1 MQRKWWWERDW
12 HLGRLQTLQ
21 PELRLGLLDML
32 LNCERRERR
41 KKKQLSMFVFSKH
54 QCLHHHQCSN
64 CHKISVQDLTLFYT
78 TTKAAPAPPPHGE
91 EERDRLKR
99 RRSLLR
105 LPVRVH
111 PQFHFTHQQYN
122 CTSSSRSASDRNRG
136 GTQRSRQLHVSL
148 LLFLSVY
155 CTSSQSK
162 CVFFSPKNLDL
173 SDLFAPKSK
182 DWDTNLCKMP
192 CLLINCGFY
201 VIKIHGLDDAFDHS
215 INDGSFWMNVVMPPR
230 MMGHFG

>member
-1 MQRKWWWERDW
+1 MVTERLAFGSTSNAPDRIAFGSSW
-12 HLGRLQTLQ
+12 YALELG
-21 PELRLGLLDML
+21 E
-32 LNCERRERR
+32 ERERERERER
-41 KKKQLSMFVFSKH
+41 KHLSRFVFSKH

-64 CHKISVQDLTLFYT
+64 CHKISVQDLTLFYST
-78 TTKAAPAPPPHGE
+78 TLAAASAAPPPHGE
-91 EERDRLKR
+91 EERDRFK

-105 LPVRVH
+105 LPVCVH

-122 CTSSSRSASDRNRG
+122 CTSSSQSAPDRNRG
-136 GTQRSRQLHVSL
+136 GTQRSRQLPVSL

-182 DWDTNLCKMP
+182 DWTQICARCHASSSIVASVWSRYMVWIMI
-192 CLLINCGFY
+192 LIT
-201 VIKIHGLDDAFDHS
+201 
-215 INDGSFWMNVVMPPR
+215 P
-230 MMGHFG
+230 